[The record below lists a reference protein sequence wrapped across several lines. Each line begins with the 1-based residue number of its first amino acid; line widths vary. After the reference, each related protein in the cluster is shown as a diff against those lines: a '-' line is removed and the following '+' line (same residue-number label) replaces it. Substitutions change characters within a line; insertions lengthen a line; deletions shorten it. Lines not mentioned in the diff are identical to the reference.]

1 MSDIRRLVFA
11 GTPGFAA
18 QHLDALL
25 QAHYPVT
32 AVLTQPDRPSGRG
45 KKNRPSP
52 VKQLALDAGLP
63 VFQPTTLRS
72 DADQAEIR
80 ALQPDLLVVVA
91 YGLILPQAV
100 LDIPRMGCLNV
111 HASLLPR
118 WRGAAPIQRAIEAG
132 DRQSGV
138 TIMQMEAGLD
148 TGPMIAQVPL
158 SLGDNETGGGLHDR
172 LAKAGAELLVRV
184 LAELPENLDNAV
196 PQNNE
201 QATYADKI
209 LKGESA
215 IDWREPADNLARKIR
230 AFNPSPA
237 CFSYLGGQRIKLW
250 QACPAQVPA
259 QTPPGTIVRVDASG
273 ILVGCGS
280 GGLNVSAAQ
289 LPGAKALPVAELLRG
304 QGRNLFVAGRA
315 FSPAED

>member
-1 MSDIRRLVFA
+1 MSDIQRLVFA

-18 QHLDALL
+18 LHLNALL
-25 QAHYPVT
+25 QAQYPVT
-32 AVLTQPDRPSGRG
+32 AVLTQPDRPAGRG
-45 KKNRPSP
+45 KQNRPSP
-52 VKQLALDAGLP
+52 VKQLALEAGLP
-63 VFQPTTLRS
+63 VFQPTTLKS
-72 DADQAEIR
+72 DADQAEVR

-132 DRQSGV
+132 DRKSGV

-148 TGPMIAQVPL
+148 TGPMIARAPL
-158 SLGDNETGGGLHDR
+158 SLRDDETGGELHDR
-172 LAKAGAELLVRV
+172 LAEAGAELLVQV
-184 LAELPENLDNAV
+184 LAELPENLADAV
-196 PQNNE
+196 PQDNE

-209 LKGESA
+209 LKDECA
-215 IDWREPADNLARKIR
+215 IDWREPADKLARKIR
-230 AFNPSPA
+230 AFNPSPV

-250 QACPAQVPA
+250 QACTADVPA
-259 QTPPGTIVRVDASG
+259 QTPPGAIVGVDASG

-280 GGLNVSAAQ
+280 GGLKVITAQ

-304 QGRNLFVAGRA
+304 QGRNLFVAGQA
-315 FSPAED
+315 FSSAED